1 MADKFESNATGLTSP
16 ADSAASVTPN
26 DSTDLTTA
34 TRGLYIG
41 GAGNVKVDMVGEGTA
56 VVYSGLVVGTVYPI
70 RVTRVYATDT
80 TATNI
85 VALW

>member
-1 MADKFESNATGLTSP
+1 MADKFKTYASGLDSP

-26 DSTDLTTA
+26 NSTDLGTHS
-34 TRGLYIG
+34 RGLYIG
-41 GAGNVKVDMVGEGTA
+41 GAGNVKVDMAGDGTA
-56 VVYSGLVVGTVYPI
+56 VVFTGLLAGVVYPI
-70 RVTRVYATDT
+70 RASRVYATDT